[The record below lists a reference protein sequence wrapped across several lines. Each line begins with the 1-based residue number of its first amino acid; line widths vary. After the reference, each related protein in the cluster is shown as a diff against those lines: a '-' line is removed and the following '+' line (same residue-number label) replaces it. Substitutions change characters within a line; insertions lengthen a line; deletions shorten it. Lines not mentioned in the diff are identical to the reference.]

1 MNNFTY
7 YNDEW
12 NSISPIGVEEDTS
25 PSPPF
30 NSPASPANGGYP
42 NNLNKRKNVQ

>member
-12 NSISPIGVEEDTS
+12 NSVSPMDKETPIGNTS
-25 PSPPF
+25 QPLTPLPTS
-30 NSPASPANGGYP
+30 ASPAP
-42 NNLNKRKNVQ
+42 TQ

>member
-25 PSPPF
+25 PSTPSQLQLPQL
-30 NSPASPANGGYP
+30 PH